1 MKKLLVISIYL
12 VFGIT
17 LMQGNGVL
25 TPSKAELLQIA
36 SKGNVASETT
46 FLEIGRSPGALLLLH
61 RWRSAASRT
70 LSMETAFAGSEPLRI
85 GTSTHSA
92 LPTVACP
99 AESEPTDSA
108 TGESVLTQI
117 ASLIPTFI
125 SAPTLVLKPTEAD
138 APIGNPSPTGIDI
151 VISPSKRKG
160 IPTPTFSSTN
170 ATTAT
175 TWATWTATV
184 TGVATNMATGTMGVR
199 PVPPSLLLDRLI
211 ENKPSV
217 WGSKGFYVLL
227 GALYLTLLGLF
238 LRQIFDTAK
247 RRP

>member
-1 MKKLLVISIYL
+1 
-12 VFGIT
+12 
-17 LMQGNGVL
+17 
-25 TPSKAELLQIA
+25 
-36 SKGNVASETT
+36 
-46 FLEIGRSPGALLLLH
+46 
-61 RWRSAASRT
+61 
-70 LSMETAFAGSEPLRI
+70 METAFAGSEPLRI

-138 APIGNPSPTGIDI
+138 TPIGNPSLTGTDI
-151 VISPSKRKG
+151 VISPSKRKE
-160 IPTPTFSSTN
+160 IPMPVFSATN

-184 TGVATNMATGTMGVR
+184 TGVATNMATGTIGVR
-199 PVPPSLLLDRLI
+199 PVPPSPLLDRLI
-211 ENKPSV
+211 KNKPSI
-217 WGSKGFYVLL
+217 WGSKGFYVLV

-238 LRQIFDTAK
+238 LRQILDTVK